1 MKASRQLSQRSA
13 RQLASE
19 EVSPELR
26 LRTERTI
33 KELKELV
40 DWPDLTAKVWRHYW
54 ESRNGEKL
62 VVGNWPYKQ
71 IVAAISNAK

>member
-1 MKASRQLSQRSA
+1 MEASRQLSQRPA
-13 RQLASE
+13 PQLAPQD
-19 EVSPELR
+19 VSPELV

-33 KELKELV
+33 EELKELV

-62 VVGNWPYKQ
+62 GVGDWPYKR
-71 IVAAISNAK
+71 IVAAIRNAK